1 MSSNYKLVDNDEM
14 YIVTL
19 HRIFK
24 IKVIQLINDLNNRLD
39 KYIKTRVK
47 DICVIVNSTFNTN
60 YTETT
65 INEIIFRL
73 DNEEMKDLFHTYNV
87 DSLVA
92 KYISSAVTDTEATL
106 ICLKPFINTCIKC
119 QKQLQ
124 TKFNRSID
132 IYDID
137 KVIKGGVYTC
147 CCVECNYA
155 YWPNYYEKKNSNQ
168 RLVTPQS
175 IYNQEY
181 IYFGGKKGYSLKLLI
196 HFTSLFLRLY
206 TGFENFQHSF
216 NLSMKKYCA
225 LAPDMELVNEIYTE
239 INREYFS
246 NIWYIYQLCLFTFF
260 IYDTNEFEIPILLN
274 DALLYHFFDV
284 NFDTWYKRFVEHW
297 STHHLT
303 HPCRT
308 KDGEVNGCMLAF
320 IIDGMQKVAR
330 PICKNKNKFIRTE
343 EFPDFLYV
351 GCGNT
356 PQWKTGLCKTCQEH
370 QIFSDNETNLTT
382 NDDNGIYDD
391 PVTGCNVSRED
402 RFLDVQQKMSQGII
416 YTLSPCGIIIGFDE
430 LYRSESCY
438 ITLWHLLKIIGLIDF
453 QYQKHLPNVII
464 YDNAC
469 SLFMYFWNRYGKN
482 DINRRILKTSSSE
495 FVAKC
500 SFFIDRFHQP
510 NHKRPMCQKE
520 RNINFKYNDETTKK
534 INTEAAEQ
542 RNSVLK
548 QYQNALSSYSG
559 KKIRVAYLILFHLM
573 NCERN
578 TCENQFEYNRTY
590 ATQIPPVFPLMND
603 IRDKSK
609 LKELLTISPA
619 AINIFSTIDVMD
631 T

>member
-87 DSLVA
+87 DILVA

-155 YWPNYYEKKNSNQ
+155 
-168 RLVTPQS
+168 
-175 IYNQEY
+175 
-181 IYFGGKKGYSLKLLI
+181 
-196 HFTSLFLRLY
+196 
-206 TGFENFQHSF
+206 
-216 NLSMKKYCA
+216 
-225 LAPDMELVNEIYTE
+225 VNEIYTE

-590 ATQIPPVFPLMND
+590 ATQIPPVIYVKNCRTVF
-603 IRDKSK
+603 K
-609 LKELLTISPA
+609 LPQSGSESLF
-619 AINIFSTIDVMD
+619 INIKTRLPCRVQ
-631 T
+631 

>member
-87 DSLVA
+87 DILVA

-155 YWPNYYEKKNSNQ
+155 
-168 RLVTPQS
+168 
-175 IYNQEY
+175 
-181 IYFGGKKGYSLKLLI
+181 
-196 HFTSLFLRLY
+196 
-206 TGFENFQHSF
+206 
-216 NLSMKKYCA
+216 
-225 LAPDMELVNEIYTE
+225 VNEIYTE

-631 T
+631 TCKTSSSFSCKVLMIQHT

>member
-155 YWPNYYEKKNSNQ
+155 
-168 RLVTPQS
+168 
-175 IYNQEY
+175 
-181 IYFGGKKGYSLKLLI
+181 
-196 HFTSLFLRLY
+196 
-206 TGFENFQHSF
+206 
-216 NLSMKKYCA
+216 
-225 LAPDMELVNEIYTE
+225 VNEIYTE

-402 RFLDVQQKMSQGII
+402 RFLDVQQKISQGII

-590 ATQIPPVFPLMND
+590 ATQIPPGKYM
-603 IRDKSK
+603 I
-609 LKELLTISPA
+609 
-619 AINIFSTIDVMD
+619 IFSEKNVQ
-631 T
+631 

>member
-87 DSLVA
+87 DILVA

-155 YWPNYYEKKNSNQ
+155 
-168 RLVTPQS
+168 
-175 IYNQEY
+175 
-181 IYFGGKKGYSLKLLI
+181 
-196 HFTSLFLRLY
+196 
-206 TGFENFQHSF
+206 
-216 NLSMKKYCA
+216 
-225 LAPDMELVNEIYTE
+225 VNEIYTE

-590 ATQIPPVFPLMND
+590 ATQIPPVFPLTND

-631 T
+631 TCKTSSSFSCKVLMIQHT

>member
-87 DSLVA
+87 DILVA

-155 YWPNYYEKKNSNQ
+155 
-168 RLVTPQS
+168 
-175 IYNQEY
+175 
-181 IYFGGKKGYSLKLLI
+181 
-196 HFTSLFLRLY
+196 
-206 TGFENFQHSF
+206 
-216 NLSMKKYCA
+216 
-225 LAPDMELVNEIYTE
+225 VNEIYTE

-590 ATQIPPVFPLMND
+590 ATQIPPVFPLTND

-631 T
+631 TCK

>member
-155 YWPNYYEKKNSNQ
+155 
-168 RLVTPQS
+168 
-175 IYNQEY
+175 
-181 IYFGGKKGYSLKLLI
+181 
-196 HFTSLFLRLY
+196 
-206 TGFENFQHSF
+206 
-216 NLSMKKYCA
+216 
-225 LAPDMELVNEIYTE
+225 VNEIYTE

-631 T
+631 TCKTSSSFSCKVLMIQHT

>member
-155 YWPNYYEKKNSNQ
+155 
-168 RLVTPQS
+168 
-175 IYNQEY
+175 
-181 IYFGGKKGYSLKLLI
+181 
-196 HFTSLFLRLY
+196 
-206 TGFENFQHSF
+206 
-216 NLSMKKYCA
+216 
-225 LAPDMELVNEIYTE
+225 VNEIYTE

-402 RFLDVQQKMSQGII
+402 RFLDVQQKISQGII

-619 AINIFSTIDVMD
+619 AINIFSTIDAMD
-631 T
+631 TCK